1 MVAASRARGFVEIAP
16 PQRRRVRR
24 RADRRPRARPRRRQR
39 RRASST
45 SSAVNSGAIASRS
58 AAQPVTLRAI
68 GPTWS
73 KLGASGKAARGRD
86 EVEGRL
92 ETDHAAT
99 RCRNADRPAG
109 VGPERSFGEA
119 RCQRRSG
126 TAGRAAGDPAGCEG
140 IRDGAEVCVLRRDP
154 VGELV
159 QVRLADVRIAGRFGK
174 EDGCC
179 TLSRDVLH
187 EDRRAVRRRQACSVE
202 QILDREPR
210 ALAGSGGSRK
220 EDAAGRHR
228 PTLLATCGAS
238 ASAASSPAPSRRG
251 VWSWH
256 PECRRPSSS

>member
-16 PQRRRVRR
+16 PQRRHVRR
-24 RADRRPRARPRRRQR
+24 RAHRRPRARPRRRQR
-39 RRASST
+39 RRASYLL
-45 SSAVNSGAIASRS
+45 GHELRGDRLEERS
-58 AAQPVTLRAI
+58 AAGDAPRHGSNVVEARC
-68 GPTWS
+68 
-73 KLGASGKAARGRD
+73 KGKAARGRD

-126 TAGRAAGDPAGCEG
+126 TAGRAAGDPAGSEG

-159 QVRLADVRIAGRFGK
+159 QVRLADVRISGRFGK

-179 TLSRDVLH
+179 TLAGTCSTKIAEPYVVVRPAVSSRSLTASRV
-187 EDRRAVRRRQACSVE
+187 
-202 QILDREPR
+202 
-210 ALAGSGGSRK
+210 ALACCGGSRK

-238 ASAASSPAPSRRG
+238 ASAAFSPAPSRRG
-251 VWSWH
+251 VWS
-256 PECRRPSSS
+256 

>member
-1 MVAASRARGFVEIAP
+1 MTV
-16 PQRRRVRR
+16 
-24 RADRRPRARPRRRQR
+24 
-39 RRASST
+39 
-45 SSAVNSGAIASRS
+45 
-58 AAQPVTLRAI
+58 RAI

-73 KLGASGKAARGRD
+73 KLGASGKQPVGRD

-92 ETDHAAT
+92 ETDHAAA
-99 RCRNADRPAG
+99 RCRNADRAAG
-109 VGPERSFGEA
+109 VGPERRVGEA
-119 RCQRRSG
+119 RCQRRGG
-126 TAGRAAGDPAGCEG
+126 TAGRAAGDPAGSEG

-159 QVRLADVRIAGRFGK
+159 QVRLADVRIAGRLGE

-179 TLSRDVLH
+179 TRGRDVFS

-202 QILDREPR
+202 QILDREPHPVTD
-210 ALAGSGGSRK
+210 SGGGRE

-238 ASAASSPAPSRRG
+238 ASAAFSPAPSRRG
-251 VWSWH
+251 VWSWR